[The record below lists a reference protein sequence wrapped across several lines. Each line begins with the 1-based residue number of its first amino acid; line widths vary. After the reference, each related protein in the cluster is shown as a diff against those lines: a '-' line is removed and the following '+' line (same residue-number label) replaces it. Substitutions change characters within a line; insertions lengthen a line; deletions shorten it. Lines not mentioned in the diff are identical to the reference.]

1 MRPVEPLKTDKQ
13 TNKQTDKQTDRGD
26 QYTFRKR
33 RRKVMKAA
41 QRAGILFENATFFYS
56 AIDLDCNM
64 SRSKVKGIV
73 YLVVII
79 QRNSVQCGD
88 FHFS

>member
-1 MRPVEPLKTDKQ
+1 MTFRTHSQCIYFSITLASPHYDVMKLKSDKEQ
-13 TNKQTDKQTDRGD
+13 NESRSESGN
-26 QYTFRKR
+26 TFRKR
-33 RRKVMKAA
+33 YV
-41 QRAGILFENATFFYS
+41 FYS